1 MKFILAS
8 ASPRR
13 SEILKNAGFDFEII
27 PSQQEEV
34 VDLSLNPQQVAESL
48 ALQKAQSVFNQCKKP
63 TLGADTIVTINGKI
77 LGKPKSYEN
86 SKELLRLLSGKT
98 HQVITGYAFLTEN
111 ETIVSSDVS
120 FVTFN
125 DLSNELIE
133 SYTSL
138 GLGMDKA
145 GGYGIQDGFDFVKCV
160 EGSVNNVIG
169 LPIEKI
175 EKIIN
180 G

>member
-86 SKELLRLLSGKT
+86 SKELLRL
-98 HQVITGYAFLTEN
+98 
-111 ETIVSSDVS
+111 
-120 FVTFN
+120 
-125 DLSNELIE
+125 
-133 SYTSL
+133 
-138 GLGMDKA
+138 
-145 GGYGIQDGFDFVKCV
+145 
-160 EGSVNNVIG
+160 
-169 LPIEKI
+169 
-175 EKIIN
+175 
-180 G
+180 